1 MMLMMMSDEEKE
13 VSDNS
18 RRKNGAPNGTSYKSV
33 KNLTKQQK
41 QNLINHIKKNLKQQ
55 NLTDSSIRSM
65 KAEVQQMAQE

>member
-1 MMLMMMSDEEKE
+1 MLMMVCDEEKE
-13 VSDNS
+13 ASENT
-18 RRKNGAPNGTSYKSV
+18 RRKNGAYNSTSYKSV
-33 KNLTKQQK
+33 KNLTKLQK